1 MYIGLRLVEHKIGII
16 KGVAQEEFNL
26 LLTSFLEYTFLFNSE
41 ITLSLIFFKIF
52 QSSSRSQKPIIWSEE
67 NSSYVVSRSN

>member
-1 MYIGLRLVEHKIGII
+1 MYIGLRFVEHKIGII

>member
-41 ITLSLIFFKIF
+41 ITLSLIF
-52 QSSSRSQKPIIWSEE
+52 
-67 NSSYVVSRSN
+67 